1 MQYEKYENKER
12 EGKMSGVRERMSD
25 AIEGRRKG
33 ITRVTMTSRA
43 KNVPKKSSLQRSFK
57 GRVKLFFFLKFI

>member
-43 KNVPKKSSLQRSFK
+43 KNVPKKKQPAKEFQRPS
-57 GRVKLFFFLKFI
+57 

>member
-1 MQYEKYENKER
+1 MQYENKER

-43 KNVPKKSSLQRSFK
+43 KNVPKKKQPAKEFQRPS
-57 GRVKLFFFLKFI
+57 